1 MPDMTEVKDLLEQ
14 QHKAFEEFKQVNDRI
29 LEAKAEG
36 KAVSEM
42 EAKLAKTDAE
52 IVRLSK
58 EMDDL
63 VKKGRLD
70 ATSNASEKV
79 AEEHKAAWLQ
89 WVRKGAEDGL
99 EDLEKKA
106 MSVGSPADGGY
117 ALPIEQDKQILRL
130 LEERSPMRQVCRV
143 VRASTED
150 YRKLVDLGGVTAGWV
165 GETDARPETDTA
177 KYAEIKPVMGEVY
190 ANPAVT
196 QKALDDLFFDVAGE
210 LVRDIAEVFAE
221 KEGAAFLNGDGTN
234 KPKGLLAYN
243 QAETADSARPFGTL
257 QFLKTGVAGGFKA
270 ASATV
275 SPADDLV
282 DLIYTLKKGY
292 RAGAKF
298 MLNNKTL
305 SVVRKWKTPEGEY
318 LWQPSMQAGQ
328 PSSIFGYG
336 IVENEDMP
344 DAGAGSIPIMF
355 GDFARTF
362 WIFDRAGT
370 RSLRDPYTHK
380 PYIHF
385 YTTKRVG
392 SMLVDSNA
400 TKLLKL
406 AA

>member
-42 EAKLAKTDAE
+42 EAKLAKADAE

-70 ATSNASEKV
+70 ATSNTSEKV

-89 WVRKGAEDGL
+89 WVRKGVKDGL

-150 YRKLVDLGGVTAGWV
+150 YRKLVDLGGATAGWV

-177 KYAEIKPVMGEVY
+177 KYAEIKPVMGEIY

-210 LVRDIAEVFAE
+210 LVRDIAEVFTE

-270 ASATV
+270 TSATV

-318 LWQPSMQAGQ
+318 LWHPSIQAGQ

-355 GDFARTF
+355 GDFARAY
-362 WIFDRAGT
+362 WIFDRVGI

-400 TKLLKL
+400 VKLLKL